1 MLYRFDLRGEKR
13 NKSMGSGEC
22 SSLEKLCVC
31 KTQAANENNFNGFFL
46 LMQEKEDKKKSFKVR
61 NLES

>member
-1 MLYRFDLRGEKR
+1 MLYRLDLRGEKR

-31 KTQAANENNFNGFFL
+31 KTQAANENNFNIFF
-46 LMQEKEDKKKSFKVR
+46 SFYAKR
-61 NLES
+61 IMDSS